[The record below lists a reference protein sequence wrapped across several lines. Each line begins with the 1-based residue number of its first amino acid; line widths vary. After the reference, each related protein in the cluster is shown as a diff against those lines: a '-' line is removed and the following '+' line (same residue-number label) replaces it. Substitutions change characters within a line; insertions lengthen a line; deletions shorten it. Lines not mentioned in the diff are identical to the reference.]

1 MHIIIIQPKPNP
13 NPNQPKK
20 TMNVIIRDPAKADKF
35 ATMFQ
40 HMKVFSDHINIM
52 FETERMYIQ
61 CMDGAHVSIMELA
74 LPTEWFDTYEQ
85 THNENVVVGLSS
97 AMLYKILNSRDK
109 SQQLTIVL
117 DTPTADILSIHF
129 TQITQSAGEPAA
141 SSTAKH
147 EFDKRF
153 ELPLMSIDSE
163 IMDIPEIECQA
174 ELTLRSAHF
183 ASIVSQLR
191 MFADTMSIECSE
203 EKIVMA
209 SQSNDQGKMF
219 VEISIDDVSGF
230 AIDEGCE
237 LNLSFALPYLHN
249 MCLYN
254 KLSEDVELQF
264 SENYP
269 MKVVYHMGKGSHMA
283 FYLAPKIED

>member
-1 MHIIIIQPKPNP
+1 MRIFFISHN
-13 NPNQPKK
+13 

-52 FETERMYIQ
+52 FEESRLYVQ
-61 CMDGAHVSIMELA
+61 CMDSAHVSIVELV
-74 LPTEWFDTYEQ
+74 LPAEWFDTYEQ
-85 THNENVVVGLSS
+85 THDQNVVIGLSS

-109 SQQLTIVL
+109 SQQMAIVL
-117 DTPTADILSIHF
+117 DSPTADLVCIHF
-129 TQITQSAGEPAA
+129 TQINKNADLNP
-141 SSTAKH
+141 KH

-153 ELPLMSIDSE
+153 ELPLMTIDSE
-163 IMDIPEIECQA
+163 LMNIPDMECQA
-174 ELTLRSAHF
+174 ELTLRSSHL

-203 EKIVMA
+203 DKIVMA
-209 SQSNDQGKMF
+209 SRSNDQGKMF
-219 VEISIDDVSGF
+219 VEINIDDVSGF

-237 LNLSFALPYLHN
+237 LNLSFALTYLHN

-254 KLSEDVELQF
+254 KLSEEIELRF
-264 SENYP
+264 SANYP
-269 MKVVYHMGKGSHMA
+269 MKVVYHLGTGASMS
-283 FYLAPKIED
+283 FFLAPKIDDDE